1 MRGGSAQVMMK
12 VEWFKHVKVV
22 VLLQADADGSVMM
35 LDQSMSQKLEI
46 LMNSKFGHMLEL
58 KDVVDLGDEALT

>member
-1 MRGGSAQVMMK
+1 MK
-12 VEWFKHVKVV
+12 VEWYKHVEVV
-22 VLLQADADGSVMM
+22 VLLKTDADGSVMV

-46 LMNSKFGHMLEL
+46 LMNPKFGHMLEL

>member
-1 MRGGSAQVMMK
+1 MMK
-12 VEWFKHVKVV
+12 VEWFKHVEVV
-22 VLLQADADGSVMM
+22 ILLQADADGSVMM

-46 LMNSKFGHMLEL
+46 LMNPKFGHMLEL